1 MDTTYRDRTEA
12 GTVLADHLG
21 HLAHR
26 ADVTVLGLVRGGVPV
41 AAAVARRLAA
51 PLDVLVVRKLGLPLA
66 PELAFGAVGPGGV
79 RVLNQQIAARLAP
92 DEVEAVVRAETAEL
106 RRREQRYR
114 ADRPPLRLDDRI
126 AVEDPQRTDTTL
138 LIHPHVLQDFL
149 DYNDFLDVADAV
161 LDELDLE
168 GVLQVASFHPHYQFA
183 GTAED
188 DVENCTNRSPY
199 PTLHLLREDSIERAV
214 QAFPEPEAIYEANI
228 RTLRALGRE
237 GFERL
242 LNDDAAP
249 GR

>member
-79 RVLNQQIAARLAP
+79 RVLNQEIAARLAP

-126 AVEDPQRTDTTL
+126 AVVVDDGLATGATARAAVEVARTL
-138 LIHPHVLQDFL
+138 GARRVVF
-149 DYNDFLDVADAV
+149 AV
-161 LDELDLE
+161 PV
-168 GVLQVASFHPHYQFA
+168 GA
-183 GTAED
+183 
-188 DVENCTNRSPY
+188 
-199 PTLHLLREDSIERAV
+199 
-214 QAFPEPEAIYEANI
+214 PEAYELLT
-228 RTLRALGRE
+228 RTADEVVCPHRPADFGAVSRFYDDFHEVSDEEVVAALTGE
-237 GFERL
+237 G
-242 LNDDAAP
+242 
-249 GR
+249 